1 MSMQEHADPNQ
12 WSEVDVLLASLAHQ
26 STGKLGLQLRSNRLK
41 TGDWQNPLPH
51 FKECGILERMHWAIG
66 SDRHPLSPYFDGP
79 EPFRG
84 HYAAENAYWEMVDRV
99 HHRIEADTTIR
110 KLEGSKN
117 RTADTSSL
125 AEKIRR
131 RNVKKR
137 RATARL
143 V

>member
-1 MSMQEHADPNQ
+1 MQEHADRNL
-12 WSEVDVLLASLAHQ
+12 WSEVDITLASLAHQ
-26 STGKLGLQLRSNRLK
+26 SAGKLGLQLRSSGLE
-41 TGDWQNPLPH
+41 TLDWQNLLPR
-51 FKECGILERMHWAIG
+51 FKECGILEGVHWKIC
-66 SDRHPLSPYFDGP
+66 SDYHPLSPHSDGL

-84 HYAAENAYWEMVDRV
+84 HYIAENAYWETVDSV
-99 HHRIEADTTIR
+99 HRRIETDTTIR

-131 RNVKKR
+131 RNGKKGR
-137 RATARL
+137 TTVRP